1 MPKFS
6 SKSLCYWLIL
16 LISLTPL
23 SLHAQSNWPNRP
35 IKIIVPFPPG
45 GSTDIL
51 TRIFSQKLSE
61 NLSQTVIVENRAGA
75 NGVVAAS
82 SIAKAPLDD
91 HTFLVV
97 SMPMLAVN
105 QFIYTKLGYDPD
117 QDFSSIGL

>member
-6 SKSLCYWLIL
+6 TKSLRCLLIL
-16 LISLTPL
+16 LISLAPL

-61 NLSQTVIVENRAGA
+61 NLAQTVIVENRAGA

-91 HTFLVV
+91 HTFLL
-97 SMPMLAVN
+97 SLFPCCL
-105 QFIYTKLGYDPD
+105 
-117 QDFSSIGL
+117 